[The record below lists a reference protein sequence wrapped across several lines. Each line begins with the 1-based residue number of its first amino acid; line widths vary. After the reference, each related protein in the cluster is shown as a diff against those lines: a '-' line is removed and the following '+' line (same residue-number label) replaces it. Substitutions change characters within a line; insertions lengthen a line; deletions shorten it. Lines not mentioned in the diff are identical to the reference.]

1 MQSRFDERSAKRS
14 QENRHIREWLVS
26 TWYQAASR
34 GDFGSRGQ
42 SGGNGEEEKK
52 SGDANLSHRVEGW
65 KLCANAI
72 PFSQVSWKTVQGA
85 RPNPR
90 VHDWR
95 NTGQGMLPISRPE
108 AVFDV
113 AARGSSLFRDIR
125 SVGNIWTYCTALDS
139 LCHFYSLF
147 TNDHSHR
154 LGGAIMKSTL
164 GWDMYFFYFVQ
175 GFWLLRG
182 FFYSLLRTKWFFRG
196 QRRLVRLFE

>member
-1 MQSRFDERSAKRS
+1 MILDHGDRAGATERR
-14 QENRHIREWLVS
+14 RE
-26 TWYQAASR
+26 
-34 GDFGSRGQ
+34 
-42 SGGNGEEEKK
+42 K

-85 RPNPR
+85 RPSPR

-139 LCHFYSLF
+139 LCHFCSLF

-164 GWDMYFFYFVQ
+164 GWDTYFFYFVH

-182 FFYSLLRTKWFFRG
+182 FFYSLLRTK
-196 QRRLVRLFE
+196 